1 MLATYSHI
9 YSTGSTTQCKY
20 DDVDIRTKAL
30 EQDYPTIQSL
40 SGITVVHSRRAG
52 YKVFASPRAFAEQ
65 IISGELPPEYH
76 EVIFDGPQKLKFDID
91 ASADK
96 LRKLPQP
103 HTQATDGH
111 AEYTAEDPNSDD
123 DRALAELLG
132 IGFDDTIVDTAEVDA
147 PEVGNTPNTPS
158 HPSGASDSVYTQ
170 AFDSI
175 YDAIVDT
182 FYSVFGMDPKTLIC
196 ASHGDTPEGYKYSNH
211 IIIPGYYLPGSAAAR
226 GFTKLVLSAIPLRY
240 RQLLDVGVNKSLQEF
255 RVLGCGKDGAGRV
268 KTMLSDGAPTTLT
281 TNTILGSMIANVSGC
296 ELLVPAIPLET
307 GQKTRAT
314 DETLTEEE
322 LLKVMEF
329 VRGDKSF
336 TNYRVRR
343 VIRGMVVFE
352 RIPGYQSVCEF
363 CDDVHVKDANY
374 VVSTTRTGSTIS
386 VYKMCRKYID
396 RVGKDGSHVV
406 CIGMFNTDRV
416 ADGVN
421 PGVGNAPN
429 TPQAIPD
436 APDARLTRTDG
447 IIRKVLGDL
456 EPGKPRVNLL
466 TGVAGY
472 PPECLNEYSE
482 AWIRPLELVP
492 TLVVHAQMKMG
503 KTKALRD
510 YIDAHFAAG
519 GLRTPVIRIISF
531 RQTFSINVNSV
542 FDGFTL
548 YSDVRGPLD
557 QPRLIV
563 QVESLWRLEV
573 CAGTEPPDLVILDE
587 SESILEQF
595 GSGLMGGAFHECYAK
610 FRWLVGTAKH
620 VIALDANITDRT
632 LRSLAEMREQPAV
645 YHHNVYQK
653 AAGDTYML
661 CGDLNRWLAALYALV
676 DAGKHVAIAAS
687 SLSEAEAVV
696 REIGRRLP
704 EARVKLY
711 SSKTLAS
718 ERREHFSDVNLYWA
732 QYDVLVFTPT
742 VSAGVSFEIPHY
754 DVLFGYFTDQSCP
767 VETCIQ
773 MLGRIRDIGTR
784 HTVIYFD
791 ARGNNLP
798 TKPDDIRELLRA
810 GQMSLGNNYAMDG
823 LTVAYSA
830 DGTPEYAGA
839 YLPLWVE
846 NTRAVNLS
854 RNMFIRL
861 FMQYIDS
868 YGATLYHFD
877 DDRFQGLV
885 GRPYA
890 VAGETA
896 QEFASH
902 LAIHREHKINIRV
915 EYAEETADALELSD
929 EQAAEIRD
937 AAATS
942 RDVSHEERVA
952 LDKYK
957 LRAIYDHREAMSP
970 EFVLTYSKSDTQRHW
985 RNLGRVGNLPADT
998 AIKVIQA
1005 EERDYH
1011 DWLISMGAE
1020 VRDHDMN
1027 RVKIF
1032 DQHRYALAYM
1042 KLAGWTSLVD
1052 PQWLHET
1059 QLQHN
1064 LSSEQFWKHAPEVC
1078 LVYGMKMPSRR
1089 RAHLLSTAP
1098 SQYCA
1103 FMLGFIDKMLNY
1115 MYGCR
1120 IKATT
1125 DPGLW
1130 RLIWNPAFAVSSILI
1145 SLPVS
1150 LPAEAVPE
1158 EDNSAEIPQFLLTTV
1173 GK

>member
-9 YSTGSTTQCKY
+9 YSSNSKLTPCKY
-20 DDVDIRTKAL
+20 DDADIHTRAL
-30 EQDYPTIQSL
+30 EMDYPTIESL
-40 SGITVVHSRRAG
+40 SGVTVVHSRRAG
-52 YKVFASPRAFAEQ
+52 YKVFSSPRAFAEQ
-65 IISGELPPEYH
+65 IISGELSPDYH
-76 EVIFDGPQKLKFDID
+76 EVIFDSPQKIKFDID

-96 LRKLPQP
+96 LLKL
-103 HTQATDGH
+103 H
-111 AEYTAEDPNSDD
+111 AYNGNETISTNTTPPDCVAQVDD
-123 DRALAELLG
+123 DIALAELLG
-132 IGFDDTIVDTAEVDA
+132 ISLDALCEVNDHNEQPIA
-147 PEVGNTPNTPS
+147 
-158 HPSGASDSVYTQ
+158 HISGSDNPVYMQ
-170 AFDSI
+170 AFDAI
-175 YDAIVDT
+175 YDAIVDI
-182 FYSVFGMDPKTLIC
+182 FYSVFGMDPPTIIC
-196 ASHGDTPEGYKYSNH
+196 ASHGMTSTGYKCSNH
-211 IIIPGYYLPGSAAAR
+211 IIIPGYYLPGAAASR
-226 GFTKLVLSAIPLRY
+226 GFTKMVLSAIPIHY
-240 RQLLDVGVNKSLQEF
+240 RQLLDVGINKSLQEF
-255 RVLGCGKDGAGRV
+255 RVLGCGKDGTGRT
-268 KTMLSDGAPTTLT
+268 KTRIIDGIPVQLT
-281 TNTILGSMIANVSGC
+281 INEILESMIANVSGC
-296 ELLVPAIPLET
+296 ELLRPAIRLET
-307 GQKTRAT
+307 GQKARNT

-322 LLKVMEF
+322 LMRVMEF
-329 VRGDKSF
+329 VRSDKSF

-343 VIRGMVVFE
+343 VIRGMIIFE
-352 RIPGYQSVCEF
+352 RDPGYQSVCEF
-363 CDDVHVKDANY
+363 CEDIHVRDANY
-374 VVSTTRTGSTIS
+374 IVSTTKNGSVIS

-396 RVGKDGSHVV
+396 RFGKDGTHTV
-406 CIGMFNTDRV
+406 CIGMFNTDRNGDNDDV
-416 ADGVN
+416 
-421 PGVGNAPN
+421 
-429 TPQAIPD
+429 IP
-436 APDARLTRTDG
+436 ASPDVHLTRTDG
-447 IIRKVLGDL
+447 IIRKIMSEL
-456 EPGKPRVNLL
+456 EPGRPRICL
-466 TGVAGY
+466 TTSLADY
-472 PPECLNEYSE
+472 PLEHINEYS
-482 AWIRPLELVP
+482 APSIAPLELVP
-492 TLVVHAQMKMG
+492 TLIVHAQMKMG

-510 YIDAHFAAG
+510 YIDTYFAPG
-519 GLRTPVIRIISF
+519 GLRSSIIRIISF

-557 QPRLIV
+557 QARLIV

-573 CAGTEPPDLVILDE
+573 CAGVEPADLVILDE

-595 GSGLMGGAFHECYAK
+595 GSGLMGGTFHECYAK
-610 FRWLVGTAKH
+610 FRWLIATAKH
-620 VIALDANITDRT
+620 VIALDANVSDRT
-632 LRSLAEMREQPAV
+632 LRSLAEMRAQSAI

-661 CGDLNRWLAALYALV
+661 CGDLNRWLSALYALI
-676 DAGKHVAIAAS
+676 DAGKRAAIAAS
-687 SLSEAEAVV
+687 SLSEAEAIV

-704 EARVKLY
+704 EARIKLY

-773 MLGRIRDIGTR
+773 MMGRIRDIGMK
-784 HTVIYFD
+784 HTIIYFD

-798 TKPDDIRELLRA
+798 TKPDDIRELLRTS
-810 GQMSLGNNYAMDG
+810 QLSLGNDYSTDG
-823 LTVAYSA
+823 LTVTYSA
-830 DGTPEYAGA
+830 DGAPEYTGS

-846 NTRAVNLS
+846 NTRAMNLS

-868 YGATLYHFD
+868 YGATLHHFD
-877 DDRFQGLV
+877 DDRFGALV
-885 GRPYA
+885 GRPYV

-902 LAIHREHKINIRV
+902 LAVHREHKINIRI
-915 EYAEETADALELSD
+915 EYAEEIASALELSD

-937 AAATS
+937 AGATA
-942 RDVSHEERVA
+942 RDVTHDERIA

-957 LRAIYDHREAMSP
+957 LRAIYEHRDNMSP
-970 EFVLTYSKSDTQRHW
+970 EFVLTYSKADTQRHW
-985 RNLGRVGNLPADT
+985 RNLGRVGNLSVDES
-998 AIKVIQA
+998 IRVIQA

-1032 DQHRYALAYM
+1032 DQHRYALAYL

-1052 PQWLHET
+1052 QQWLHET

-1064 LSSEQFWKHAPEVC
+1064 LSAEQYWKHSSNVC
-1078 LVYGMKMPSRR
+1078 TVYGFKMPSRR
-1089 RAHLLSTAP
+1089 RAQLLSTAP

-1103 FMLGFIDKMLNY
+1103 FMLGFIDKMINY

-1120 IKATT
+1120 IKSTR

-1130 RLIWNPAFAVSSILI
+1130 RLIWNPAFTVLPSADDGIPFIL
-1145 SLPVS
+1145 S
-1150 LPAEAVPE
+1150 
-1158 EDNSAEIPQFLLTTV
+1158 TV